1 MDERKLELKD
11 LYFGKTDAYNE
22 LMETGPEQFEK
33 SFWQNEQ
40 YDIEDFF
47 NGIKYYIYGDKG
59 TGKTAFLKYMEC
71 RLSDKPENLVIPIR
85 YKSEFDSDDRKN
97 LQKGSSTINIQEEVV
112 DVADVSEIK
121 DCVNSW
127 QLYLIS
133 RIIKGLKYK
142 GEYQV
147 FECNKEYETLY
158 KLIESVYSDET
169 YRIIPQINKGLADI
183 NLSVLNGINARVE
196 LEIGLEKEQKR
207 VNYQKLA
214 KKVIDLFGA
223 LNLVP
228 DTYNNVWILFD
239 ELELSVQSKK
249 MNKRD
254 IQLVRDLILAIERLN
269 NVCRHR
275 NFPIHVIAAIRSEV
289 INSVY
294 SAGYEIN
301 KSVEDFGKEITW
313 YIRGGKYED
322 SPLISMIIQKIR
334 ICEEKFDIKDEGD
347 LWYKYFPKSING
359 MNSKEYVLR
368 YTWHRPR
375 DIVRLLNLAKD
386 HARKSS
392 CFTQDI
398 FDATMR
404 EYSKKSWVE
413 TSEELRLIYDDNH
426 LKAIKKLFSN
436 IGVPF
441 TLGDLRSRLEQLGEI
456 YDYVEKFNERYR
468 LIDVLEQLFSVGVI
482 GNSGQRMR
490 FKFLKDDDLDP
501 IGKMIIHT
509 PLRNYFAV
517 QSSCKDDN
525 TYSK

>member
-269 NVCRHR
+269 NVW
-275 NFPIHVIAAIRSEV
+275 S
-289 INSVY
+289 
-294 SAGYEIN
+294 
-301 KSVEDFGKEITW
+301 T
-313 YIRGGKYED
+313 
-322 SPLISMIIQKIR
+322 
-334 ICEEKFDIKDEGD
+334 
-347 LWYKYFPKSING
+347 
-359 MNSKEYVLR
+359 
-368 YTWHRPR
+368 
-375 DIVRLLNLAKD
+375 
-386 HARKSS
+386 
-392 CFTQDI
+392 
-398 FDATMR
+398 
-404 EYSKKSWVE
+404 
-413 TSEELRLIYDDNH
+413 
-426 LKAIKKLFSN
+426 
-436 IGVPF
+436 
-441 TLGDLRSRLEQLGEI
+441 
-456 YDYVEKFNERYR
+456 
-468 LIDVLEQLFSVGVI
+468 
-482 GNSGQRMR
+482 
-490 FKFLKDDDLDP
+490 
-501 IGKMIIHT
+501 
-509 PLRNYFAV
+509 
-517 QSSCKDDN
+517 
-525 TYSK
+525 